1 MLTLSDAQLAQIL
14 GHIRLEAPNE
24 ACGLLAGVEE
34 YVARVLPAANI
45 AANPRVEYLMD
56 PHDQL
61 RHFQAIEDQKLE
73 LLAIYHSHPSSPA
86 YPSPKD
92 LDMAYYPEV
101 VYGII
106 SLVEGEA
113 PVLRAFRIVGGRVS
127 EVPFQVVAHE
137 MAGSQPESAL

>member
-1 MLTLSDAQLAQIL
+1 MLTLSEAQLAQIL
-14 GHIRLEAPNE
+14 RHIRLEAPNE
-24 ACGLLAGVEE
+24 ACGLLAGAAGR
-34 YVARVLPAANI
+34 VAQVLPAANI

-61 RHFQAIEDQKLE
+61 RHFQAIEAQGLE
-73 LLAIYHSHPSSPA
+73 LLGIYHSHPSSPA

-92 LDMAYYPEV
+92 LDMALYPEA

-127 EVPFQVVAHE
+127 EVACQVVARE
-137 MAGSQPESAL
+137 VIEGQPESAR